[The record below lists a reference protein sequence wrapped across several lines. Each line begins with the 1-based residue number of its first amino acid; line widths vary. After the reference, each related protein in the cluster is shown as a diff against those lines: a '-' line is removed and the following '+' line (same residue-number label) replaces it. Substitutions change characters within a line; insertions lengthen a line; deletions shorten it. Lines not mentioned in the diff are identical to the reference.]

1 MLRVLFNDRF
11 FRRKVVFAI
20 FFYVCF
26 PEKNYRDNNKK
37 QRWLTSVSEA
47 TTETATTRATSSIAL
62 TDGTS
67 ISAADTA
74 ERTAVTS
81 TQTAALLVAT
91 TATQS
96 QKQK

>member
-1 MLRVLFNDRF
+1 M
-11 FRRKVVFAI
+11 
-20 FFYVCF
+20 
-26 PEKNYRDNNKK
+26 
-37 QRWLTSVSEA
+37 SEA

-81 TQTAALLVAT
+81 TPRAALLVAT